1 MQTDQPRKSVLQRLA
16 FIEQRLYWEG
26 RLVKQDLV
34 DHFGISLPQASL
46 DVSTYQRRAPGN
58 MAYDSRE
65 KAFLPSEAFEPMW
78 IEPDARS
85 YLSQLL
91 LLADE
96 VIAEKDSWLGAA
108 PSLAAIPK
116 VRRRLD
122 AKVLRAVVG
131 AIRTKQ
137 ALEVSYQSMS
147 RMEPGTR
154 WIAPHG
160 LAFDGF
166 RWHTRAWCYN
176 RSMFIDLVLARF
188 ISVGSS
194 RPAEVDGRVDRE
206 WNEHIVVKLAPHPE
220 LPQAHRRA
228 IELDY
233 GMEDGHIGVRMR
245 LALFYYFERHLCLD
259 IEAEPKRKQVVILNR
274 EEIDMALR
282 PLTLSE
288 P

>member
-1 MQTDQPRKSVLQRLA
+1 MQTDQLRQSVIQRLT

-46 DVSTYQRRAPGN
+46 DVATYQRHVQGA
-58 MAYDSRE
+58 MAYDPKE
-65 KAFLPSEAFEPMW
+65 KAFLPSETFEPKWMA
-78 IEPDARS
+78 PDARG

-96 VIAEKDSWLGAA
+96 AITEKESWLGTA

-122 AKVLRAVVG
+122 AKVLRAVVA
-131 AIRTKQ
+131 AIRSKK
-137 ALEVSYQSMS
+137 ALEISYQSMS
-147 RMEPGTR
+147 SSERTSR
-154 WIAPHG
+154 WVAPHG

-166 RWHTRAWCYN
+166 RWHTRVWCYKK
-176 RSMFIDLVLARF
+176 SMFIDLVLARF
-188 ISVGSS
+188 LAVGST

-220 LPQAHRRA
+220 LPLAHQKA

-245 LALFYYFERHLCLD
+245 VALFYYFERHLCLD

-274 EEIDMALR
+274 AEIDSALAPR
-282 PLTLSE
+282 PRDE